1 MFKKKKGREPPKAF
15 DIHRTLP
22 KHYHKHDVDNW
33 STHTQIDPQTN
44 RLPGEGFDGEPP
56 EQEEKPKRKRLRK
69 IKWTFLLLALL
80 FLVSCFLILFL
91 DARNFAHASKKMF
104 GTSNMLN
111 LVKPTSLKSSDQ
123 GRVNVLV
130 VGYSVDDPAHPGA
143 NLTDS
148 IMLLSMSTT
157 NHTGYMLSI
166 PRDLYVKIPGFG
178 YGKINEA
185 YEDGGMSLLEQI
197 VSQDLQVPINYYA
210 LVDYSAV
217 RDTVNALGG
226 VSVNIQSP
234 DSRGLFDPNISPV
247 DGGPLRLSN
256 GVQTINGQT
265 ALNLTRARGDPCGC
279 GQYSYGFPQSDF
291 NRTQNQR
298 MVFTAIKDRLSN
310 LGWTYLLNPWKNKP
324 ILDAMAS
331 NVKTD
336 LKLSEVRPLYHL
348 FTGIP
353 SNQLKSE
360 SLNNLDGQNLLR
372 STYYEG
378 DTLSPAA
385 GAYNFSQIDAAI
397 TQLNQ

>member
-1 MFKKKKGREPPKAF
+1 MFKKKKGKEPPKEF

-22 KHYHKHDVDNW
+22 RRHHRHHVENW
-33 STHTQIDPQTN
+33 STHTQIDPTTN
-44 RLPGEGFDGEPP
+44 RLPDEGFD
-56 EQEEKPKRKRLRK
+56 QEVPDEAEKPKGKRLRK
-69 IKWTFLLLALL
+69 LKWNFLLLAFFIL
-80 FLVSCFLILFL
+80 FSSFFILFL
-91 DARNFAHASKKMF
+91 DARNFSRASNKMF
-104 GTSNMLN
+104 GSGN
-111 LVKPTSLKSSDQ
+111 LLELIKPTSLKGSDQ

-148 IMLLSMSTT
+148 IMLLSMNTS

-166 PRDLYVKIPGFG
+166 PRDLYVKIPGHG

-185 YEDGGMSLLEQI
+185 YQDGGMALLEQI
-197 VSQDLQVPINYYA
+197 VSSDFQVPVNYYA

-226 VSVNIQSP
+226 ISVNIQSP
-234 DSRGLFDPNISPV
+234 DPRGLFDPNISKV
-247 DGGPLRLSN
+247 DGGPLQLSN

-279 GQYSYGFPQSDF
+279 GQYAYGFPQSDF

-298 MVFTAIKDRLSN
+298 MVFTAIKDRLNN
-310 LGWTYLLNPWKNKP
+310 LGLTFILNPWKNGP
-324 ILDAMAS
+324 IFNAMAD

-336 LKLSEVRPLYHL
+336 VKLSEVRPLYRL

-353 SNQLKSE
+353 SAQLKSE
-360 SLNNLDGQNLLR
+360 SLNNLNGQNLLR
-372 STYYEG
+372 GTGYEG
-378 DTLSPAA
+378 STLSPTA
-385 GAYNFSQIDAAI
+385 GTYDFSQIQSAI
-397 TQLNQ
+397 QQLNQ